1 MITKYRI
8 ASKVADEGIEVIIAN
23 GKRPGILQDLVLGT
37 GSETE
42 CTRFLPSDKPISH
55 VKKWI
60 AHSEGFAK
68 GTIHVNQGAFEA
80 LTGEKAS
87 SLLPVGVTAVEG
99 EFEKGDIVRIISP
112 DGLPAGVGKVSLGSQ
127 KAREIMG
134 QKGKKPLIHYDYL
147 YIETND

>member
-1 MITKYRI
+1 M
-8 ASKVADEGIEVIIAN
+8 
-23 GKRPGILQDLVLGT
+23 
-37 GSETE
+37 
-42 CTRFLPSDKPISH
+42 
-55 VKKWI
+55 
-60 AHSEGFAK
+60 
-68 GTIHVNQGAFEA
+68 NQGAFEA